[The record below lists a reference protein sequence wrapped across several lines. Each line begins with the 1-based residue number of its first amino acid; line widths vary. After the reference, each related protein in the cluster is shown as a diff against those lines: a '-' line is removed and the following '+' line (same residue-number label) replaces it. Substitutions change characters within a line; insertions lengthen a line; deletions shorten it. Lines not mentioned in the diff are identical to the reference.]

1 MRPTRPDRPV
11 RLIPIILVAAFTAV
25 GTASAQTTAEIR
37 DRYRVPVPDSIAVL
51 LGGAA
56 RSQPGSSS
64 GSPAAFGAGWGDFF
78 VGAGFQAR
86 TRYSDD
92 EDGSAV
98 VGFGLG
104 NARRLIGMEV
114 ALTSGSTIRS
124 GFFERTSVSFKVN
137 RILPRSFGVAVGY
150 ENAVTFGDG
159 ADGGRSLYGVI
170 SKVWDPSSWSPLLST
185 TTTLG
190 VGGGRFLPEDELARG
205 DDGGAN
211 IFASIGVQVF
221 EPMSVIADWTGQD
234 LTIAASIV
242 PFRRL
247 PLVITP
253 GVADLTGRA
262 GDGARFIIGAGVGLH
277 IKQMP
282 GALFR

>member
-1 MRPTRPDRPV
+1 
-11 RLIPIILVAAFTAV
+11 
-25 GTASAQTTAEIR
+25 
-37 DRYRVPVPDSIAVL
+37 VL